1 MILRL
6 EISFINSSLLNN
18 NKNISNQLH
27 SMVEFV
33 FDNYLEYS
41 FPTFVSNLIVACDEL
56 GQEMEP
62 PFEHGSYFIEIREKF
77 VK

>member
-1 MILRL
+1 
-6 EISFINSSLLNN
+6 
-18 NKNISNQLH
+18 
-27 SMVEFV
+27 MVEFV

-41 FPTFVSNLIVACDEL
+41 FPTFVSNLIVACEEL

>member
-1 MILRL
+1 
-6 EISFINSSLLNN
+6 
-18 NKNISNQLH
+18 
-27 SMVEFV
+27 MVEFV

-41 FPTFVSNLIVACDEL
+41 FPTFVSNLIVVCEEL